1 MDNPPVDKDA
11 IQAPQC
17 ECTYCWPLEY
27 MKKEEFKKGDVLF
40 KAGDTADK
48 MYYVKKGAIKL
59 LEINKIVGEGQVIGE
74 MGIFSPFKTRTA
86 SAVCHEDLEAYTM
99 GRDEVIK
106 FFAKD
111 PNVAID
117 LIQLSIKRFIEN
129 LKKETEA
136 RERIASELRI
146 AHDIQNSM
154 LPQVFPPFPD
164 RKEFDIFATMYPAK
178 EVGGDFYDFFFVNDD
193 KLCVIIGDVSGKGV
207 PAALF
212 MAICKTLFKTVA
224 LQGASAGEI
233 VARVNNTLSADNPMC
248 MFVTVFCLLLDTRT
262 GEVEFCS
269 GGHNP
274 PLVCSIERGCT
285 EYISAPT
292 GMVVGAMENS
302 QCQASKLTLKPG
314 EFIFLYTDGVSEA
327 MNSKRQLFSE
337 VRLNDCLN
345 NHKNKAVTDM
355 ISSLRA
361 DIVSYVQDA
370 PQSDDITMVA
380 LRYKGVVS

>member
-1 MDNPPVDKDA
+1 MDNPTPNQNTA
-11 IQAPQC
+11 PTPQC
-17 ECTYCWPLEY
+17 ECTYCWPIQY

-40 KAGDTADK
+40 KSGDTADR
-48 MYYVKKGAIKL
+48 MFYVKKGAIKL
-59 LEINKIVGEGQVIGE
+59 VEINKIVGPGDVIGE
-74 MGIFSPFKTRTA
+74 MGIFSPFKIRTA

-106 FFAKD
+106 FFATD

-178 EVGGDFYDFFFVNDD
+178 DVGGDFYDFFFVDHD

-224 LQGASAGEI
+224 LQGASASEI
-233 VARVNNTLSADNPMC
+233 VSRVNNTLSADNPMC
-248 MFVTVFCLLLDTRT
+248 MFVTVFCLILDTRT

-274 PLVCSIERGCT
+274 PLVCSVDHECVDFIN
-285 EYISAPT
+285 APS

-302 QCQASKLTLKPG
+302 QCDINKMLLKPNDL
-314 EFIFLYTDGVSEA
+314 IFLYTDGVSEA
-327 MNSKRQLFSE
+327 MNIKRQLFSE
-337 VRLNDCLN
+337 PRLKECLER
-345 NHKNKAVTDM
+345 HKSKAVTD
-355 ISSLRA
+355 IVSSLRA
-361 DIVSYVQDA
+361 DIVDYVQEA

-380 LRYKGVVS
+380 LRYKGV

>member
-1 MDNPPVDKDA
+1 
-11 IQAPQC
+11 
-17 ECTYCWPLEY
+17 

-40 KAGDTADK
+40 KAGDTADR
-48 MYYVKKGAIKL
+48 MFYVKKGAIKL
-59 LEINKIVGEGQVIGE
+59 VEINKIVVAGDVIGE
-74 MGIFSPFKTRTA
+74 MGIFSPFKIRTA

-106 FFAKD
+106 FFATD

-154 LPQVFPPFPD
+154 LPQIFPPFPD

-178 EVGGDFYDFFFVNDD
+178 DVGGDFYDFFFVDHD

-224 LQGASAGEI
+224 LQGASASEI
-233 VARVNNTLSADNPMC
+233 VSRVNNTLAADNPMC
-248 MFVTVFCLLLDTRT
+248 MFVTVFCLILDTRT

-274 PLVCSIERGCT
+274 PLVCSVDQECVDF
-285 EYISAPT
+285 ISAPS

-302 QCQASKLTLKPG
+302 QCDISKLLLKPNDL
-314 EFIFLYTDGVSEA
+314 IFLYTDGVSEA
-327 MNSKRQLFSE
+327 MNIKRQLFSE
-337 VRLNDCLN
+337 PRLKECLER
-345 NHKNKAVTDM
+345 HKSKPVTD
-355 ISSLRA
+355 IVSSLRGE
-361 DIVSYVQDA
+361 IVSYVQDA

-380 LRYKGVVS
+380 LRYKGV